1 MPSRSDEIASSR
13 LRPARRHHIDHI
25 DVKILSLI
33 AAGIT
38 SNSQL
43 ASNTGIPLST
53 VQRRVMRLMQAEI
66 IKHRIE
72 IDYRKLGFRKG
83 LLHVYVKDGGIEQ
96 VIRKVSE
103 QKGIISVSSHIGNS
117 DVVGEFMIRDSQDI
131 IGIRSQAQKLEGV
144 ERVVW
149 SEEVDVMPTAG
160 GTKLIESAAN
170 LQPKQ

>member
-1 MPSRSDEIASSR
+1 
-13 LRPARRHHIDHI
+13 
-25 DVKILSLI
+25 
-33 AAGIT
+33 
-38 SNSQL
+38 
-43 ASNTGIPLST
+43 
-53 VQRRVMRLMQAEI
+53 MQAEI

>member
-1 MPSRSDEIASSR
+1 
-13 LRPARRHHIDHI
+13 
-25 DVKILSLI
+25 
-33 AAGIT
+33 
-38 SNSQL
+38 
-43 ASNTGIPLST
+43 
-53 VQRRVMRLMQAEI
+53 MQAEI

-117 DVVGEFMIRDSQDI
+117 DVVGEFMIKDSQDI
-131 IGIRSQAQKLEGV
+131 ICIRSQAQKLEGV